1 MADDKNLAQRS
12 FKAASWV
19 LVFQFATQ
27 FIQLFLGICL
37 ARLLCP
43 EDYGILGML
52 AIFWTISQSFI
63 DGGFGSALIQKK
75 EVTEE
80 DYCSVFYYNLLL
92 SFLFCFAMIAAA
104 PWLADFY
111 HQPILRKTVIVSAW
125 TLPIGAVVS
134 IHHKILQRSLRQGLN
149 SFIGLVTL
157 PISGCVALYLAWKG
171 YGVWAL
177 VWQPVVAAIFR
188 SLLLMV
194 FVRWT
199 PKLIFSFSAL
209 KSLFGFGSKMLASGL
224 LEGFFSNLN
233 SLVIGKFYDARLLG
247 FYSKAKTYANLWPC
261 SVQGAISGVLF
272 PAFAKMQDDQTRL
285 KAAFRRSLRMSVFV
299 VVFPSYLFCTLSR
312 PFIELILNPRW
323 LPCIPYWWMITCV
336 VIFWPI
342 HVLNVQLLSARGR
355 SDLFLGLEI
364 IKKVLALFSVSVLIF
379 FGLMPMLSFGIF
391 SSALCAYLNSYFT
404 GRDLR
409 YGLFHQLRDVSI
421 YVILAIAACA
431 LAWGAYAL
439 IYPHSPWL
447 GLIIPA
453 ALGCLC
459 YGGSNLLLK
468 TEASTDFI
476 RLVVGRF
483 PFLQKYLGRLVAR

>member
-1 MADDKNLAQRS
+1 MADDQNLAQRS

-52 AIFWTISQSFI
+52 AIFWSISQMFI

-104 PWLADFY
+104 PWFADFY
-111 HQPILRKTVIVSAW
+111 HQPILRRTIVVSAW

-134 IHHKILQRSLRQGLN
+134 IHQKILQRSLRQGLN

-157 PISGCVALYLAWKG
+157 PISGGVALYLAWKG

-177 VWQPVVAAIFR
+177 VWQPVIAAICR
-188 SLLLMV
+188 SLLLIF

-209 KSLFGFGSKMLASGL
+209 KSLFGFGSKMLVSGL
-224 LEGFFSNLN
+224 LDGIFSNLY
-233 SLVIGKFYDARLLG
+233 SLVIGKCYDARLLG
-247 FYSKAKTYANLWPC
+247 FYSRANSYANLWPH
-261 SVQGAISGVLF
+261 SVQGAIAGVLF
-272 PAFAKMQDDQTRL
+272 PAFAKMQDDLTRL
-285 KAAFRRSLRMSVFV
+285 KAAFRRSLCMSIFV
-299 VVFPSYLFCTLSR
+299 VVFPSYLLCTLSR
-312 PFIELILNPRW
+312 PFIELVLNPRW
-323 LPCIPYWWMITCV
+323 LPCIPYWWMITSM

-342 HVLNVQLLSARGR
+342 HVLNLQLLKARGR

-364 IKKVLALFSVSVLIF
+364 IKKLLALVSIAILIF

-391 SSALCAYLNSYFT
+391 SSALCAYLNSFFT
-404 GRDLR
+404 GKELG
-409 YGLFHQLRDVSI
+409 YGLFRQLSDAAI
-421 YVILAIAACA
+421 YVILAVISCV
-431 LAWGAYAL
+431 LAWGAYVL

-453 ALGCLC
+453 AFGCLC

-468 TEASTDFI
+468 TDASTELI
-476 RLVVGRF
+476 RLLIGRF
-483 PFLQKYLGRLVAR
+483 PFLKKFLGRFAAQ